1 MQPESPSPFEHASKL
16 VRYYHDLVAKD
27 ASNVEWQTGLEA
39 AQKWLQLISQEVPS
53 SEDLDSLLQMLAN
66 GTNLGSAWF
75 DLKLGVN
82 AWARHLLSK
91 HVIPANSVRY
101 LSRFF

>member
-1 MQPESPSPFEHASKL
+1 MQPESPSPFEHASFL
-16 VRYYHDLVAKD
+16 VGYYQNLVAQD

-39 AQKWLQLISQEVPS
+39 AQKWHQLINQEVPS
-53 SEDLDSLLQMLAN
+53 SEDVNSLLQMLAN
-66 GTNLGSAWF
+66 GTNFGSAWF

-82 AWARHLLSK
+82 AWARHLMSK
-91 HVIPANSVRY
+91 HIIPANSVRY